1 MGNGDDGF
9 NSHYHDEEYDLVN
22 LRNML
27 LKELQHLDGMW
38 GTQDSY
44 YDDML
49 RMQEAEEFV
58 DYLAGGKKY

>member
-1 MGNGDDGF
+1 
-9 NSHYHDEEYDLVN
+9 
-22 LRNML
+22 ML